1 MKNANDLL
9 DDMPVWN
16 AFLRLAVPS
25 VAAQLIN
32 ILYNFIS
39 FVSKMFISRRW
50 HFKMPL
56 LYNMM

>member
-39 FVSKMFISRRW
+39 FVSKKC
-50 HFKMPL
+50 HFTQMAFFL
-56 LYNMM
+56 NAFYCII